1 MPPPSKQPITKAADP
16 LHGASFDPWNSSSTG
31 HQRPENRPGTG
42 WRQSRN
48 RKLNSQFRGGSSGGE
63 RLSDTWGAGSEDF
76 DEKRNAIVPKAAKER
91 AQRSVRDMLVQPGKM
106 RESLAGREEAMG
118 DQHLAE
124 EGPEGG
130 RALMGHDALT
140 EKRRLEDDAR
150 DAEKASRGIFDGVV
164 VYVNGS
170 TFPLISDHKL
180 KHVLTEHGGQ
190 MSLHLGRR
198 RVTHVILGRP
208 AGGGSGHIGAGG
220 GLAGGK
226 LEKEIRKTGGCGVK
240 FVGAEWVLE
249 SLKAGKRL
257 PEARFSN
264 MKVAPKAQGSVY
276 GLFSK
281 QSTQQQSSK
290 E

>member
-1 MPPPSKQPITKAADP
+1 M
-16 LHGASFDPWNSSSTG
+16 
-31 HQRPENRPGTG
+31 
-42 WRQSRN
+42 
-48 RKLNSQFRGGSSGGE
+48 
-63 RLSDTWGAGSEDF
+63 DTW
-76 DEKRNAIVPKAAKER
+76 
-91 AQRSVRDMLVQPGKM
+91 
-106 RESLAGREEAMG
+106 
-118 DQHLAE
+118 
-124 EGPEGG
+124 
-130 RALMGHDALT
+130 
-140 EKRRLEDDAR
+140 
-150 DAEKASRGIFDGVV
+150 
-164 VYVNGS
+164 
-170 TFPLISDHKL
+170 
-180 KHVLTEHGGQ
+180 
-190 MSLHLGRR
+190 
-198 RVTHVILGRP
+198 
-208 AGGGSGHIGAGG
+208 GAGG